1 MPTTRKAPAKKAQ
14 AKGSA
19 APKRSGTIGTA
30 RKRGTKSALKK
41 TKGRASAPKSSHE
54 ASHKTGQTAVAQRRS
69 QARAVARKK
78 TPTKGKGLNQGAGTR
93 RRAVEG
99 VPA

>member
-1 MPTTRKAPAKKAQ
+1 
-14 AKGSA
+14 
-19 APKRSGTIGTA
+19 
-30 RKRGTKSALKK
+30 LKK

-78 TPTKGKGLNQGAGTR
+78 TPTKGKGLKAPERVAEQLREYQHKGK
-93 RRAVEG
+93 VF
-99 VPA
+99 